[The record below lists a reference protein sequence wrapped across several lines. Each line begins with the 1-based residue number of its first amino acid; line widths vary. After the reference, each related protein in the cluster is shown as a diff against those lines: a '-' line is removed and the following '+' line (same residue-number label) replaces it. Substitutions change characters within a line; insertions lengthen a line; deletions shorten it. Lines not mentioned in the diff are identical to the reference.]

1 MESWG
6 GLPVPSILSTS
17 RPFWSL
23 RDPEIWS
30 SWYSVNH
37 LLWAQG
43 DSPATLGRKQPLDS
57 ELLTLHLTC
66 VQLLPWVT
74 GAGCLLAHFSCI
86 CSSVQWVCA
95 VHPSTPRVL
104 VWWGGKPGSHSSA
117 ERGNHKSLKTRHG
130 NIPQALKK
138 HTIFSFLLP
147 STNNFTYHLRSEKDD
162 AVRHTEYES
171 DEERQHRKSS
181 HIGFILLINTCVFS
195 HIWLFVT
202 PWTVAHQAPLSMG
215 FPRQEY
221 WSGLPFPPPVDFPD
235 PGIEPESSA
244 SPALARGFFTT
255 EPRGKPNKG

>member
-1 MESWG
+1 MLISQKVGAPLPLFEIYIMGSWG

-17 RPFWSL
+17 RPFWSV

-37 LLWAQG
+37 LLWGQG
-43 DSPATLGRKQPLDS
+43 DSPATLGRKQPLDWAPHAA
-57 ELLTLHLTC
+57 LDLCAAPPVGLWGGLPVGPLQLH
-66 VQLLPWVT
+66 V
-74 GAGCLLAHFSCI
+74 FI
-86 CSSVQWVCA
+86 CSVSVCCA
-95 VHPSTPRVL
+95 PSTPRVL
-104 VWWGGKPGSHSSA
+104 VWWGSKPGSHSSA
-117 ERGNHKSLKTRHG
+117 ERGNHRSLKTRHG

-162 AVRHTEYES
+162 VVRHTEYES

-181 HIGFILLINTCVFS
+181 HIRFILLINTCVFS

-221 WSGLPFPPPVDFPD
+221 WSGVPFRQMKQTHP
-235 PGIEPESSA
+235 
-244 SPALARGFFTT
+244 
-255 EPRGKPNKG
+255 